1 MRWVYGYYCLL
12 WQEAV
17 KGDGSL
23 KVKLLFLLLF
33 CLCVFGCGDEVVMSR
48 QVLEIVS
55 PSEAVITA
63 PPEVVWD
70 GIRLNQRYFPR
81 EPVEAFEAE

>member
-1 MRWVYGYYCLL
+1 
-12 WQEAV
+12 
-17 KGDGSL
+17 
-23 KVKLLFLLLF
+23 
-33 CLCVFGCGDEVVMSR
+33 MSR